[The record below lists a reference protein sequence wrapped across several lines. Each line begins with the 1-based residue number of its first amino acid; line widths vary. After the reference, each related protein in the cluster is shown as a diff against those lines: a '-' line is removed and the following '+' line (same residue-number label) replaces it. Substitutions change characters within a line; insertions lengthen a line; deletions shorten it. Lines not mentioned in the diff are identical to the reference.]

1 MKIFFYFISIVPKP
15 LFLALLDIYM
25 AIGIFKRTLSYK
37 VTKANIKIAY
47 PNRTRSDIDLLSK
60 LSIRETI
67 ISGFESIY
75 AWGRNEAEVNSKILR
90 VENNF
95 LINTETQHISSY

>member
-1 MKIFFYFISIVPKP
+1 MKIFFYFISILPKP
-15 LFLALLDIYM
+15 FFLALLDIYM
-25 AIGIFKRTLSYK
+25 SIGIFKKTSSYK

-47 PNRTRSDIDLLSK
+47 PNRTKSDIDLLSK

-75 AWGRNEAEVNSKILR
+75 ARVRYEA
-90 VENNF
+90 
-95 LINTETQHISSY
+95 